1 MNELFL
7 GLLRFFRIILAL
19 MKESIAYHYLGE
31 QFETTSIFRR
41 HVQAACQ
48 HESRVPVI
56 ICYICYRKL
65 HKIENQIFKH
75 QDRLTINANT
85 TESPKLNQR
94 DIENVDGHS
103 TPDALVDYRSIIS
116 HMYQKHVKLIYR
128 CNRCPR
134 AFVKKDAIY
143 DHQARDHDTRMECAA
158 EVCNGMSLQSSNFGI
173 L

>member
-1 MNELFL
+1 
-7 GLLRFFRIILAL
+7 
-19 MKESIAYHYLGE
+19 MKKLISYHYLGE

-56 ICYICYRKL
+56 ICYICYQKL
-65 HKIENQIFKH
+65 NKIENKISKH
-75 QDRLTINANT
+75 QGRLTINENNT
-85 TESPKLNQR
+85 KSQELNQR

-128 CNRCPR
+128 CTRCPR
-134 AFVKKDAIY
+134 AFVKKDAIF
-143 DHQARDHDTRMECAA
+143 DHQARNHDARLELVS
-158 EVCNGMSLQSSNFGI
+158 EVCNGMSL
-173 L
+173 

>member
-1 MNELFL
+1 
-7 GLLRFFRIILAL
+7 
-19 MKESIAYHYLGE
+19 MKKLIRYHFLGE

-56 ICYICYRKL
+56 ICYICFQKL
-65 HKIENQIFKH
+65 NKIENKISKH
-75 QDRLTINANT
+75 QGRLIIKENNT
-85 TESPKLNQR
+85 KSPESNQR

-128 CNRCPR
+128 CTKCPR

-143 DHQARDHDTRMECAA
+143 DHQARDHDARMECVAK
-158 EVCNGMSLQSSNFGI
+158 VCNGMLLYSFHFGI
-173 L
+173 LQNIQILK